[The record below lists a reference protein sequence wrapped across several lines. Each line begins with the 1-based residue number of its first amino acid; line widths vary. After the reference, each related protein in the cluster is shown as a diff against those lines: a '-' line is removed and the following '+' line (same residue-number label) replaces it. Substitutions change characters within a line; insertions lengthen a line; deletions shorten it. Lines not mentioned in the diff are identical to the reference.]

1 MMIKPLRLPF
11 LVKAAD
17 AVNPYIVM
25 VSIAGLI
32 LEFTP
37 LKTVLVSGVPVLI
50 MVNHVIDIIF
60 VLDFVVRMATLPIRQ
75 YFFKGYGWIDLLAS
89 IPGIAL
95 IFQGAMSFFATFKVT
110 RIGRFFKIIRLLR
123 FLRIF
128 SFLNRMKGDSAFVQE
143 RIMKIGV
150 SIVLV
155 FIVGIA
161 LTDHFTYEHLID
173 LRVSAVQQKNEAF
186 NRDVGMT
193 RMFYGQKV
201 LFYTEDGAVY
211 SRDGSAVTDQKEIEH
226 LFHRVHGEI
235 EWNVVVPLSS
245 SSFIA
250 APHVKLPLT
259 SIVITSN
266 DLMFKHDV
274 IMLILIAT
282 LVGILLV
289 IIMYMGYIFA
299 HDMRHVHL
307 IIDSIDAND
316 YMLLEEEARGLS
328 PDGSLAVIEGED
340 EIRSLVKMTAKLA
353 RLSEASP
360 SAAGTEIESGTLH
373 GVDADTVRRL
383 VDEALAGKVIADA
396 DTLAAMTK
404 AAAVDA
410 VTVSTKTIAAY
421 IKKHIGR

>member
-1 MMIKPLRLPF
+1 MIIKPKRLAF
-11 LVKAAD
+11 LVNAAD

-25 VSIAGLI
+25 VSIIGLI

-37 LKTVLVSGVPVLI
+37 LKVFRVSGIPILI
-50 MVNHVIDIIF
+50 TINHVIDIIF
-60 VLDFVVRMATLPIRQ
+60 VLDFVIRMATLPIKQ

-95 IFQGAMSFFATFKVT
+95 IFQSAMSIFATFKVT

-123 FLRIF
+123 FLRVF

-161 LTDHFTYEHLID
+161 LTDHFTYEHLVD
-173 LRVSAVQQKNEAF
+173 LRVTAVQQKNEAF
-186 NRDVGMT
+186 NKDLGMT
-193 RMFYGQKV
+193 RMFYGKRIV
-201 LFYTEDGAVY
+201 FYTEDGAVY
-211 SRDGSAVTDQKEIEH
+211 DRDGNAVTDPKEISH
-226 LFHRVHGEI
+226 LYHRLHGET
-235 EWNVVVPLSS
+235 EWNVAVPLSP

-259 SIVITSN
+259 AVVIESN
-266 DLMFKHDV
+266 DLMFKHDT
-274 IMLILIAT
+274 IMIILIST
-282 LVGILLV
+282 LVAILMV

-316 YMLLEEEARGLS
+316 YMLLEEEARRIN
-328 PDGSLAVIEGED
+328 PDGSLEVIDGED
-340 EIRSLVKMTAKLA
+340 EIKSLVKMTARLA
-353 RLSEASP
+353 HLAENP
-360 SAAGTEIESGTLH
+360 STPPDAVPPALYGI
-373 GVDADTVRRL
+373 DADTVRRL
-383 VDEALAGKVIADA
+383 VDEALAGKIVADPDA
-396 DTLAAMTK
+396 VAAMTK
-404 AAAVDA
+404 DAAREA

-421 IKKHIGR
+421 IRKHMGQ